1 VMAAGAAEAA
11 GIGASALT
19 LVSHAL
25 CPYVQRVAIVLH
37 EKGLAFERRTIDL
50 AHKPDWFL
58 ALSPLGKTP
67 VLQVRGHSLFES
79 AVICEYL
86 DEIAMP
92 ALHPQD
98 PLQRA
103 RHRAWMEFGSTVLN
117 GIGAFYAA
125 PDEALLQARAQELRS
140 RWVQLEEALG
150 EFSGVGPY
158 FAGPDFGMVDVVFG
172 PVFRYFDVID
182 TLPGMADMGLWRDV
196 PRVLHWRAALA
207 RRASVQQAVRADYA
221 EGLHAFLLARGSAL
235 SRRMEAGAVY
245 RTAPPQSAQVPGAS
259 PSSV

>member
-1 VMAAGAAEAA
+1 MSAAAAGAP
-11 GIGASALT
+11 ALT

-25 CPYVQRVAIVLH
+25 CPYVQRVAIVLR

-67 VLQVRGHSLFES
+67 VLQVRGQSLFES

-86 DEIAMP
+86 DEVAMP

-117 GIGAFYAA
+117 TIGAFYAA
-125 PDEALLQARAQELRS
+125 PDEAALRARAQELRG
-140 RWVQLEEALG
+140 RFVQLEEALG
-150 EFSGVGPY
+150 AFSGAGPY

-182 TLPGMADMGLWRDV
+182 TLPGVDGLGLWQGL
-196 PRVLHWRAALA
+196 PRVLRWRTALA
-207 RRASVQQAVRADYA
+207 ARASVQQAVSADYA
-221 EGLHAFLLARGSAL
+221 EGLRVFLRARGSAL
-235 SRRMEAGAVY
+235 SRRMDAV
-245 RTAPPQSAQVPGAS
+245 TA
-259 PSSV
+259 